1 MLSLPSHASVQPLPT
16 PPSVLLLLPLG
27 LVLSG
32 RGRSDSSKKKKNKT
46 GYFAKNRRRKR
57 SRRLRSP
64 CTVSAWTGRERRR
77 RIALFSPFLSV
88 GGGGSL
94 GLTRSRKG
102 GEGREE
108 EEEETLFAANE
119 DLSPSL
125 LPSPPTNF
133 RAAKPHN
140 KTGTEDDGRGRRV
153 KGEVKLKKKEE

>member
-1 MLSLPSHASVQPLPT
+1 M
-16 PPSVLLLLPLG
+16 
-27 LVLSG
+27 LSG

-153 KGEVKLKKKEE
+153 KGEEKLKKKEE